1 MNYKKKKSE
10 IETKLEKG
18 QKWINIM
25 GTSIEKATADK
36 KKKSN
41 MKREKDGD
49 KWIDVKDRQR
59 KPSLCVAGA
68 PCCW

>member
-18 QKWINIM
+18 QKWIDTM
-25 GTSIEKATADK
+25 GTSVEKATAEK

-41 MKREKDGD
+41 VKR
-49 KWIDVKDRQR
+49 
-59 KPSLCVAGA
+59 
-68 PCCW
+68 